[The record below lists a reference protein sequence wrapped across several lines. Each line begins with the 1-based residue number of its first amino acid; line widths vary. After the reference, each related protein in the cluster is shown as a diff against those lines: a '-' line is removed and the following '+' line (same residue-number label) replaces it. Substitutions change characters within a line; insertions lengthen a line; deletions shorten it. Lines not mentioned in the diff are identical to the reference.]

1 MIVVGDKVQDLDGE
15 LAAGRVRCPGCD
27 GALRPWGFA
36 RPRSVRTS
44 PGRSPRWWRPRRASC
59 APCSRTH
66 VLVPAQLLPRRRD
79 EAQVVG
85 AALVAYAGGAGHRRI
100 AITLARPPSTVRN
113 WLRAFRR
120 NAATLA
126 AFGARLC
133 VRLDPM
139 AAPLAPTGSATGD
152 AVEAL
157 ACAAQAAS
165 LRLGQP
171 GEPWAM
177 ANSLTAGRLLAAS
190 LART

>member
-15 LAAGRVRCPGCD
+15 LAAGRVRCPDCD

-44 PGRSPRWWRPRRASC
+44 PGSSPRWWRPRRAWC
-59 APCSRTH
+59 AACSRTH
-66 VLVPAQLLPRRRD
+66 VLVPARLLPRRRD

-85 AALVAYAGGAGHRRI
+85 AALVAHAAGAGHRPI
-100 AITLARPPSTVRN
+100 AAALARPPSTVRN

-120 NAATLA
+120 NAAALA
-126 AFGARLC
+126 ALGARLC
-133 VRLDPM
+133 VRLDPV

-157 ACAAQAAS
+157 ACAARAAA
-165 LRLGQP
+165 LRLGHP

-177 ANSLTAGRLLAAS
+177 VNSLTAGRLLAAS
-190 LART
+190 RART